1 MHRRAYREVPHT
13 KVSAKWWP
21 VRTRSREV
29 TSIAQVIS
37 LTVTLPETVDAQE
50 IEDEIVTALA
60 DRLRDDHGYELVAGM
75 SASVSGTGNEY
86 PLRPSSSIVIEKEPR
101 ALRVKLRG
109 VKVDARDLF
118 TQVSSELEQRHQ
130 ELRAEIG

>member
-1 MHRRAYREVPHT
+1 MAGPDAQ
-13 KVSAKWWP
+13 S
-21 VRTRSREV
+21 RS

-37 LTVTLPETVDAQE
+37 LTVTLPETVDAHE

-60 DRLRDDHGYELVAGM
+60 DRLRDDHGYELVAGV
-75 SASVSGTGNEY
+75 SASISGTGNEY
-86 PLRPSSSIVIEKEPR
+86 PLHPSSSIVIEKEPR